1 MTRRRTKQ
9 TAPAIAKANRSKDA
23 QVHTLALTGQ
33 QLTYLTWLI
42 NADIKKGFFAPKF
55 EQEVV
60 RDLFLKV
67 TALRGSKAN
76 AD

>member
-1 MTRRRTKQ
+1 M
-9 TAPAIAKANRSKDA
+9 
-23 QVHTLALTGQ
+23 
-33 QLTYLTWLI
+33 TWLI

-60 RDLFLKV
+60 RDLFLEV
-67 TALRGSKAN
+67 TALRGNKAN